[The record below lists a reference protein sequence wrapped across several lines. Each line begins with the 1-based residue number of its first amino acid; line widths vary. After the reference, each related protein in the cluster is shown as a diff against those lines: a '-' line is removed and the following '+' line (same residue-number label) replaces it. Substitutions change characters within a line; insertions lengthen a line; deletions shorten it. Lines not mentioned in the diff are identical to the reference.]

1 MSSSTPNI
9 GLTLP
14 VGGENVSRQIINEN
28 NTKIDNYAGT
38 LNSKLLK
45 PITVTVD
52 PITNASG
59 SYNHTTSGVT
69 LITEDMK
76 AIDIEVGTPETFK
89 APVTVTTGNHTV
101 NVSCPSVSGSS
112 TITIT
117 FIHTEPVEGGQNV
130 PAQITSTEFDILAG
144 RIGNLSSLHTS
155 VKTDTVSAV
164 NELSEQIGTLNSKMT
179 STYGTI
185 AFEDVSSSVTM
196 HNTYRTYW
204 KYGNIVILYM
214 EMDVSENI
222 SSWSHLFTINNSNL
236 LPGTSGVR
244 CETAGRI
251 YYLSNTGGVDT
262 QGALSAGHYSLHW
275 VYIIGA

>member
-45 PITVTVD
+45 PVTVTVD

-144 RIGNLSSLHTS
+144 RIGNLSSLQTS

-164 NELSEQIGTLNSKMT
+164 NELSEQIGML
-179 STYGTI
+179 
-185 AFEDVSSSVTM
+185 
-196 HNTYRTYW
+196 
-204 KYGNIVILYM
+204 
-214 EMDVSENI
+214 
-222 SSWSHLFTINNSNL
+222 NSNL
-236 LPGTSGVR
+236 T
-244 CETAGRI
+244 
-251 YYLSNTGGVDT
+251 
-262 QGALSAGHYSLHW
+262 ALSTQVNNITSFSENVTIDSVTYTVIGLQFTAFNGRLFKIGISLATATSNRLF
-275 VYIIGA
+275 VYNGFLAKWETVTLTAIS

>member
-59 SYNHTTSGVT
+59 SYNHTTSGLT

-117 FIHTEPVEGGQNV
+117 FIHTEPVDGGQNV
-130 PAQITSTEFDILAG
+130 PSQITSAEFDILAG
-144 RIGNLSSLHTS
+144 RIGNLSSLQTS
-155 VKTDTVSAV
+155 VKTDTVSAI
-164 NELSEQIGTLNSKMT
+164 NSLSEQIATLN
-179 STYGTI
+179 
-185 AFEDVSSSVTM
+185 
-196 HNTYRTYW
+196 N
-204 KYGNIVILYM
+204 NINQRLI
-214 EMDVSENI
+214 
-222 SSWSHLFTINNSNL
+222 F
-236 LPGTSGVR
+236 R
-244 CETAGRI
+244 CEYIEIQFTNGHGE
-251 YYLSNTGGVDT
+251 YD
-262 QGALSAGHYSLHW
+262 LSAILSAIGKTNANSPITSISGSASASAPCVRASDMANDKHTLMVGLTTNYSGTVGCFVLF
-275 VYIIGA
+275 YAT